1 MLLRT
6 LPSSSLGK
14 VILSASITIAALLV
28 LATFAGFTTPINA
41 LTNLYGGNNSS
52 TPLTTLALEKVLS
65 DARPVFGESIYAST
79 NKSDWMKAY
88 PDDTP
93 LTRMNIP
100 GTHDA
105 ATWNYSLAT
114 QRHLDHV
121 TDLVDTTEF
130 DPAAYRC
137 QTRSFAQMLDD
148 GIRAFDLRYA
158 YDVTNS
164 SLVFWHGPALQSQ
177 TATVDDVMYGFYRWL
192 DQHPSEVV
200 FLSFQYQSS
209 TTPYATNSQGVQS
222 LLFDTLT
229 SPAAKQYIQQTTG
242 EIGTLGESR
251 GQIVLLKRFDLDR
264 LPASYDAALPG
275 LHFSPTDWTENGDN
289 ITLTLNASTG
299 LTAYIEDYFLPQTS
313 SHSTVEENV
322 RWKLNATSAHL
333 HRAAS
338 HGIRDA
344 KLHAL
349 DDLFWTFASSTKPP
363 NIPPITP
370 AMQALGNGSS
380 ATPGQGGVNHQL
392 VPILREMRGQRLG
405 IVMFDFYEEPGEL
418 LDVFL
423 GLLPPEE

>member
-14 VILSASITIAALLV
+14 VILTASFTIAALLV
-28 LATFAGFTTPINA
+28 LATFAGFTTPITT
-41 LTNLYGGNNSS
+41 LSSLYGGNNSS
-52 TPLTTLALEKVLS
+52 RPLTTLALEKVLS
-65 DARPVFGESIYAST
+65 DAGPVFGESVHAPS

-88 PDDTP
+88 PDDTL

-114 QRHLDHV
+114 QQYLDHV
-121 TDLVDTTEF
+121 TDLVDPSKF
-130 DPAAYRC
+130 DPAAFRC

-222 LLFDTLT
+222 LMFETLT

-275 LHFSPTDWTENGDN
+275 LHFSPDDWTENGDN

-299 LTAYIEDYFLPQTS
+299 LTAYIEDYFQPQTS
-313 SHSTVEENV
+313 SHSTAEENIK
-322 RWKLNATSAHL
+322 WKLNATSAHL
-333 HRAAS
+333 RMAATS
-338 HGIRDA
+338 SSQNPHNN
-344 KLHAL
+344 HN
-349 DDLFWTFASSTKPP
+349 LFWTFASSTKLP
-363 NIPPITP
+363 NTPPITP
-370 AMQALGNGSS
+370 VMQALGNGSS
-380 ATPGQGGVNHQL
+380 VTPLGGVNHQL
-392 VPILREMRGQRLG
+392 VPILRELQGQRLG
-405 IVMFDFYEEPGEL
+405 IVMFDFYEEPAEL
-418 LDVFL
+418 LDLFL
-423 GLLPPEE
+423 GLLPPE

>member
-1 MLLRT
+1 
-6 LPSSSLGK
+6 
-14 VILSASITIAALLV
+14 
-28 LATFAGFTTPINA
+28 
-41 LTNLYGGNNSS
+41 
-52 TPLTTLALEKVLS
+52 
-65 DARPVFGESIYAST
+65 
-79 NKSDWMKAY
+79 MKAY

-93 LTRMNIP
+93 LTCMNIP

-114 QRHLDHV
+114 QQYLGHV
-121 TDLVDTTEF
+121 TDLVDPSKF
-130 DPAAYRC
+130 DPAAFRC

-222 LLFDTLT
+222 LLFETLN
-229 SPAAKQYIQQTTG
+229 SPAAEQYIQQRTG
-242 EIGTLGESR
+242 ELGTLGESR

-289 ITLTLNASTG
+289 ITLTLNATTG
-299 LTAYIEDYFLPQTS
+299 LTAYIEDYFQPQTS
-313 SHSTVEENV
+313 SHSTAEENIQ
-322 RWKLNATSAHL
+322 WKVSCPQPPKEERIDPVFFFFFLFFFFLFFLLLWTFLTDKTPPIHSSTPPPRTSAWQQQVTL
-333 HRAAS
+333 RIPTTTTQISSGPS
-338 HGIRDA
+338 HPAPNSPTR
-344 KLHAL
+344 
-349 DDLFWTFASSTKPP
+349 PP
-363 NIPPITP
+363 SRPPC
-370 AMQALGNGSS
+370 
-380 ATPGQGGVNHQL
+380 
-392 VPILREMRGQRLG
+392 RR
-405 IVMFDFYEEPGEL
+405 
-418 LDVFL
+418 
-423 GLLPPEE
+423 

>member
-1 MLLRT
+1 
-6 LPSSSLGK
+6 
-14 VILSASITIAALLV
+14 
-28 LATFAGFTTPINA
+28 
-41 LTNLYGGNNSS
+41 
-52 TPLTTLALEKVLS
+52 
-65 DARPVFGESIYAST
+65 
-79 NKSDWMKAY
+79 
-88 PDDTP
+88 
-93 LTRMNIP
+93 MNIP

-114 QRHLDHV
+114 QRYLDHV

-251 GQIVLLKRFDLDR
+251 GRIMLLKRFDLDR

-313 SHSTVEENV
+313 LHSTVEENI
-322 RWKLNATSAHL
+322 RWKVSYPLNETTTLYFVFFLETLKNVNLS
-333 HRAAS
+333 
-338 HGIRDA
+338 
-344 KLHAL
+344 
-349 DDLFWTFASSTKPP
+349 TNTQNNSSTPP
-363 NIPPITP
+363 QRTSTWPQVTGSAMRNPIPTTTSSGLSPP
-370 AMQALGNGSS
+370 APNSPTSPRSHQPCKRSGTRVAQRLARGESTTNWCRSCGRCRASGSGSS
-380 ATPGQGGVNHQL
+380 CLISTRN
-392 VPILREMRGQRLG
+392 RGSFWMCFWGCSRRSTR
-405 IVMFDFYEEPGEL
+405 
-418 LDVFL
+418 
-423 GLLPPEE
+423 

>member
-14 VILSASITIAALLV
+14 VILTASFTIAALLV
-28 LATFAGFTTPINA
+28 LATFAGFTTPITT
-41 LTNLYGGNNSS
+41 LSSLYGGNNSS
-52 TPLTTLALEKVLS
+52 RPLTTLALEKVLS
-65 DARPVFGESIYAST
+65 DARPVFGESVHAPS

-114 QRHLDHV
+114 QQYLDHV
-121 TDLVDTTEF
+121 TDLVDPSKF
-130 DPAAYRC
+130 DPAAFRC

-209 TTPYATNSQGVQS
+209 TTPYATNSQGVQT

-242 EIGTLGESR
+242 EIGTLGGSR

-289 ITLTLNASTG
+289 ITLTLNASMG
-299 LTAYIEDYFLPQTS
+299 LTAYIEDYFQPQTS
-313 SHSTVEENV
+313 SHSTAEENIK
-322 RWKLNATSAHL
+322 WKLNATSAHL
-333 HRAAS
+333 RMAATS
-338 HGIRDA
+338 NSKSPH
-344 KLHAL
+344 
-349 DDLFWTFASSTKPP
+349 DDRNLFWTFASSTKLP
-363 NIPPITP
+363 NTPPITP

-380 ATPGQGGVNHQL
+380 ATPLGGVNHRL
-392 VPILREMRGQRLG
+392 VPILQEMRGQRLG
-405 IVMFDFYEEPGEL
+405 IVMFDFYEEPAEL
-418 LDVFL
+418 LDLFL
-423 GLLPPEE
+423 GLLPPE

>member
-14 VILSASITIAALLV
+14 VIITASFTIAALLV
-28 LATFAGFTTPINA
+28 LATFAGFTTPITT
-41 LTNLYGGNNSS
+41 LSSLYGDSNSS
-52 TPLTTLALEKVLS
+52 RPLTTLALEKVLS
-65 DARPVFGESIYAST
+65 DARPVFGESVHAPS

-93 LTRMNIP
+93 LTCMNIP

-114 QRHLDHV
+114 QQYLGHV
-121 TDLVDTTEF
+121 TDLVDPSKF
-130 DPAAYRC
+130 DPAAFRC

-222 LLFDTLT
+222 LLFETLN
-229 SPAAKQYIQQTTG
+229 SPAAEQYIQQRTG
-242 EIGTLGESR
+242 ELGTLGESR

-289 ITLTLNASTG
+289 ITLTLNATTG
-299 LTAYIEDYFLPQTS
+299 LTAYIEDYFQPQTS
-313 SHSTVEENV
+313 SHSTAEENIQ
-322 RWKLNATSAHL
+322 WKLNATSAHL
-333 HRAAS
+333 RMAATS
-338 HGIRDA
+338 NSQNPHDNNPN
-344 KLHAL
+344 
-349 DDLFWTFASSTKPP
+349 LFWTFASSTKLP
-363 NIPPITP
+363 NTPPITP

-380 ATPGQGGVNHQL
+380 ATPLGGVNHRL
-392 VPILREMRGQRLG
+392 VPILREMQGQRLG
-405 IVMFDFYEEPGEL
+405 IVMFDFYEEPAEL
-418 LDVFL
+418 LDLFL
-423 GLLPPEE
+423 GLPPPE

>member
-6 LPSSSLGK
+6 LLSSSLGK
-14 VILSASITIAALLV
+14 VILSASFTIAALLV
-28 LATFAGFTTPINA
+28 LATFAGFTGPINA
-41 LTNLYGGNNSS
+41 LSNLYGGNNSS
-52 TPLTTLALEKVLS
+52 TPLATLALEKVLS
-65 DARPVFGESIYAST
+65 DARPVFGESLHASS
-79 NKSDWMKAY
+79 NKSNWMKAY
-88 PDDTP
+88 PDDTH

-114 QRHLDHV
+114 QQYLDHV
-121 TDLVDTTEF
+121 TDLVDPSGF

-200 FLSFQYQSS
+200 FLSFQYQTS

-222 LLFDTLT
+222 LLFETLT

-275 LHFSPTDWTENGDN
+275 LHFSPTEWTENGDN

-313 SHSTVEENV
+313 SHSTVEENIQ
-322 RWKLNATSAHL
+322 WKLNATSAHL
-333 HRAAS
+333 RMAAS
-338 HGIRDA
+338 TSIRHGES
-344 KLHAL
+344 LSN
-349 DDLFWTFASSTKPP
+349 DLFWTFASSTELP
-363 NIPPITP
+363 NTPPITP

-380 ATPGQGGVNHQL
+380 ATPRGGVNHQL
-392 VPILREMRGQRLG
+392 VPILREMQGQRLG
-405 IVMFDFYEEPGEL
+405 IVMFDFYEEPSEL

-423 GLLPPEE
+423 GLLPPEY